1 MLVSPVVFTALVAV
15 TTSLGPGPTTTLVKF
30 TAPGVNADPSCCSPP
45 SPSPSAPA
53 CSPCSHQPH
62 PQRCSCWIRSTQ
74 RAHVLYPNVRA
85 RYQVPARARQP
96 RGVFTALVAVTTSLG
111 PGRNHPLVKFTAPGV
126 NADPYVL
133 LAAVT
138 VPVSA
143 SLFTV

>member
-30 TAPGVNADPSCCSPP
+30 TAPGVNADP
-45 SPSPSAPA
+45 
-53 CSPCSHQPH
+53 
-62 PQRCSCWIRSTQ
+62 
-74 RAHVLYPNVRA
+74 
-85 RYQVPARARQP
+85 
-96 RGVFTALVAVTTSLG
+96 
-111 PGRNHPLVKFTAPGV
+111 
-126 NADPYVL
+126 YVL